1 MKPGCM
7 LWVTHKSKNW
17 CWWWNNPTMIAIM
30 IESRLISN
38 ILQDYFI
45 IFPMFFQLQSS
56 GHCLLCIIIS
66 FAKHVFFLWF
76 ASKLTCCVISV
87 KIESCVCLSWLWK
100 TCTVEDGGYGKPLT
114 RIITNTQQHK
124 MPRRAEKSW
133 IIC

>member
-17 CWWWNNPTMIAIM
+17 CWWWNNQIMIAIM

-38 ILQDYFI
+38 IQEYFI
-45 IFPMFFQLQSS
+45 LYPMFFSVAIEWPLLIMHYHQLCKS
-56 GHCLLCIIIS
+56 C
-66 FAKHVFFLWF
+66 FFLWF

>member
-17 CWWWNNPTMIAIM
+17 CWWWNNQIMIAIM

-38 ILQDYFI
+38 IQDYFI
-45 IFPMFFQLQSS
+45 LYPMFSSCNRVSIAYYALSSALQN
-56 GHCLLCIIIS
+56 L
-66 FAKHVFFLWF
+66 FFLWF

-124 MPRRAEKSW
+124 MPRRAEKGW